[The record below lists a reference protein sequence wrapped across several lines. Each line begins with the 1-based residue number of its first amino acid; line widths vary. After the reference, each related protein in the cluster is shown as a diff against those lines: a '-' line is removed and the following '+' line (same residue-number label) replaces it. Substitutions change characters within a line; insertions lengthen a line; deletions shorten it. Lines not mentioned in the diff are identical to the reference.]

1 VGRTCLGT
9 WSRFRLASRASEVAA
24 PLPRFREEPLSAA
37 VAARRKIA
45 TPMRLVGKAAI
56 VTGTGD
62 GIGRGI
68 ALRFA
73 REGAKLAICDVQ
85 GKPLEET
92 VELLRREGAEVE
104 AQCFDLRDAEAV
116 AAFVDRAA
124 ARFGRLDVLVH
135 NAAIMPVGPVEDLP
149 VATIDAILAVNLRAA
164 ILLSKYVTPHMRR
177 AGGGSIVHMSSVTGH
192 NGFPGVVVYGAT
204 KGALH
209 ALARGQ
215 AMELAPYGIRVNTVS
230 PGTVDSPMLHAFI
243 RENASD
249 PEAARRAFDEIHPRG
264 KIASIDE
271 VASVFVFLASDEAA
285 NVTAEDIRCDGGFC
299 VRGVQPRC

>member
-1 VGRTCLGT
+1 MTLEGR
-9 WSRFRLASRASEVAA
+9 VA
-24 PLPRFREEPLSAA
+24 L
-37 VAARRKIA
+37 
-45 TPMRLVGKAAI
+45 

-73 REGAKLAICDVQ
+73 REGMKLAICDLD
-85 GKPLEET
+85 PHTLAET
-92 VELLRREGAEVE
+92 EALAHESGADVFSRS
-104 AQCFDLRDAEAV
+104 FDVTDA
-116 AAFVDRAA
+116 AAIASFVDDAA
-124 ARFGRLDVLVH
+124 ARHGRIDVLVH
-135 NAAIMPVGPVEDLP
+135 NAAVMPVGPIENQTVES
-149 VATIDAILAVNLRAA
+149 IDRTLAVNLRAA
-164 ILLSKYVTPHMRR
+164 ILLSKHVTPHMRR

-192 NGFPGVVVYGAT
+192 NGFPGVAVYGAT

-230 PGTVDSPMLHAFI
+230 PGTVDSPMLHRFI
-243 RENASD
+243 AENATD
-249 PEAARRAFDEIHPRG
+249 AAAARLAFDRIHPRG
-264 KIASIDE
+264 RIATIEE

-299 VRGVQPRC
+299 VQGLQPRS